1 MKGSDSVYKVEVKQ
15 QSFKGGY
22 NYIQTLTG
30 NIPDYELL
38 TSLMGILPEIFNDI
52 EITVVPNNHDEDE
65 NEEEN

>member
-1 MKGSDSVYKVEVKQ
+1 MKGSDDVYKVEVKQ
-15 QSFKGGY
+15 QSFRGGY
-22 NYIQTLTG
+22 THTETLTG

-52 EITVVPNNHDEDE
+52 EITVIPNNHDDE

>member
-1 MKGSDSVYKVEVKQ
+1 MYKVEVKQ
-15 QSFKGGY
+15 RSLKGGY
-22 NYIQTLTG
+22 TYTETLTG

-52 EITVVPNNHDEDE
+52 EITVIPNNHDDE